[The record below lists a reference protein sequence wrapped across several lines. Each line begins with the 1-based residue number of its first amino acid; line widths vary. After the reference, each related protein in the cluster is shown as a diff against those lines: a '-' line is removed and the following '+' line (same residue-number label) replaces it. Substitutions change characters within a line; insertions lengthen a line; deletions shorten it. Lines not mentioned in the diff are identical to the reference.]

1 MMLQWRKITMSYTAD
16 IYSSIA
22 RDIQNGANIPGGSAT
37 RKAEFSDGIA
47 MVFSIATTTMTR
59 EAYITIPELPENI
72 QFPRWHGIA
81 IDIARLPVYGD
92 EHYYVHFSQL
102 PESEDYIFD
111 IVVEDL
117 RSAISELKSI
127 NDCIGTIT
135 EILAKWKRF
144 FQSERPVVM
153 PDEMQ
158 EGLFGELTFLEKTIT
173 AFGAQAVLGWV
184 GGERETHD
192 FYYSNNAVEVKATT
206 RKEPYSVK
214 ISSEYQLDNTD
225 VTGKLYLYAVAL
237 RKSRSSGEKI
247 PEKVSAVRNLLES
260 DYQMRSKF
268 DEKVFKYGYVDGCE
282 DQYTFGFHVRDVFLY
297 EVQDGFPRIIRQ
309 MFGQGVSRVGY
320 DINLSQCSCFACE
333 ETQLMTQLMRGGS
346 HD

>member
-1 MMLQWRKITMSYTAD
+1 MSYTAD
-16 IYSSIA
+16 VFASIL
-22 RDIQNGANIPGGSAT
+22 RDIQNGENIPGGSAT

-59 EAYITIPELPENI
+59 EVYITIPELPENI

-92 EHYYVHFSQL
+92 NHYYVHFSQL

-111 IVVEDL
+111 IVMEDL
-117 RSAISELKSI
+117 RSAVSELRSI
-127 NDCIGTIT
+127 TDCIGIIT
-135 EILAKWKRF
+135 EILTKWKRF
-144 FQSERPVVM
+144 FQSERPMVM
-153 PDEMQ
+153 PDELQ
-158 EGLFGELTFLEKTIT
+158 EGLYGELLFLEKTIT
-173 AFGAQAVLGWV
+173 AFGTQAVLGWV

-206 RKEPYSVK
+206 RKEPYSVR
-214 ISSEYQLDNTD
+214 ISSEYQLDNSD

-247 PEKVSAVRNLLES
+247 PEKVSAIRNLLEA
-260 DYQMRSKF
+260 DFQMKSKF
-268 DEKVFKYGYVDGCE
+268 DERVFKYGYIDGCE
-282 DQYTFGFHVRDVFLY
+282 DQYIFGFHVRDVFSY
-297 EVQDGFPRIIRQ
+297 EIQNGFPRIVRQ
-309 MFGQGVSRVGY
+309 MYDKGVSKVSY
-320 DINLSQCSCFACE
+320 DITLSHCNAFACE
-333 ETQLMTQLMRGGS
+333 ETQLVSQLMRGGR